1 MQALQDHETVINVIN
16 TVVAGTEKFSLT
28 RRNEERDGADV
39 TLCGGSAFH
48 ARAPATVNAQ
58 SPSENHHVLAGSMTS
73 VLEAERRLW

>member
-1 MQALQDHETVINVIN
+1 VQALQDHETVINVIN

-28 RRNEERDGADV
+28 RRNEERDV